1 MGTGRKEMIIRVQD
15 LVKRYGDVVA
25 VDHLSFEVD
34 RGEIFGLLG
43 PNGAGKTTTIRV
55 IMDILNPDAGSV
67 TVLGQPPGRAKGR
80 VGYLPE
86 ERGLYRNLKV
96 LDTLVYLAELKG
108 ISRLAARER
117 ATNLLERIRLEEW
130 AARKVKDLSQGMQQ
144 RLQLIA
150 SLVHD
155 PEVLFLDEPFQ
166 GLDPVNVERVK
177 DFVTELHGEGKTIVL
192 SSHQMNVVEVLC
204 DRILLI
210 NRGRSVLYGSLA
222 EIKRDYAP
230 NTIRVRAPHVPA
242 GLPGVMEV
250 APDDGAFNLALA
262 QGVRP
267 QEVLRALLD
276 RDVDIQTFEV
286 APVPLDDI
294 FVAVVSGEE
303 EEEEEEEEGNNG
315 LA

>member
-1 MGTGRKEMIIRVQD
+1 MIIQVEN
-15 LVKRYGDVVA
+15 LVKRYGDFVA
-25 VDHLSFEVD
+25 VDDLSFEVEQ
-34 RGEIFGLLG
+34 GEIFGLLG

-55 IMDILNPDAGSV
+55 IMDILKPDAGGV

-108 ISRLAARER
+108 VSRSAARER
-117 ATNLLERIRLEEW
+117 AASLLERIQLEDW

-144 RLQLIA
+144 RLQLVA

-155 PEVLFLDEPFQ
+155 PELLFLDEPFQ

-177 DFVTELHGEGKTIVL
+177 GFVAEQHHRGKTIVL
-192 SSHQMNVVEVLC
+192 SSHQMNLVEALC

-210 NRGRSVLYGSLA
+210 HRGRAVLYGPLA
-222 EIKRDYAP
+222 EIKREYAP
-230 NTIRVRAPHVPA
+230 NAIRVRVSHVPA
-242 GLPGVMEV
+242 DLPGVVEV
-250 APDDGAFNLALA
+250 EPDDGAFNLALA
-262 QGVRP
+262 EGTQP

-276 RDVDIQTFEV
+276 RDVEIRAFEV
-286 APVPLDDI
+286 SPVPLEDI
-294 FVAVVSGEE
+294 FVTVVSDEE
-303 EEEEEEEEGNNG
+303 AEGNDG